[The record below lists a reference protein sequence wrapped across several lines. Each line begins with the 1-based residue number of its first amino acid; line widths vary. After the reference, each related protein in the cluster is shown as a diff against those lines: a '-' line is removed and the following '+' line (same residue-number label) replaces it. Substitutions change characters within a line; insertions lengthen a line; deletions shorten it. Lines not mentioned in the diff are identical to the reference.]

1 MKSILGHIA
10 IAVSVCLVVFS
21 CATTRTKLTK
31 TWTDE
36 AYRGSKVTDVM
47 VIGVTEEE
55 ATRRSF
61 ENRFVKKLKATG
73 IEAVSSAAVLPS
85 ETKLDKEKIVAEI
98 KRHGVDGVLVTH
110 LVEVEEEEMSSPQ
123 TTRARPD
130 DYHGGYAE
138 AYAAAYDSVHHPEYT
153 VKMKVR
159 LETKLYDTKADKL
172 IWSAESTTMQAGS
185 DAEAMNSVIDALIR
199 DLRKNKLLP

>member
-1 MKSILGHIA
+1 MKKFLRRIVIA
-10 IAVSVCLVVFS
+10 GSVCLLVVS

-36 AYRGSKVTDVM
+36 SYQGSKFTDVM
-47 VIGVTEEE
+47 VIGVTEVE

-61 ENRFVKKLKATG
+61 ENRFVNRLKATG

-85 ETKLDKEKIVAEI
+85 ETKLDKDKIVSEI
-98 KRHGVDGVLVTH
+98 KRRGVDAVLVTH
-110 LVEVEEEEMSSPQ
+110 LVEVEEEEISSPL
-123 TTRARPD
+123 TTQARPD
-130 DYHGGYAE
+130 DYHGGYVE

-153 VKMKVR
+153 VKVKVR
-159 LETKLYDTKADKL
+159 LETKLYDAKADKL

-185 DAEAMNSVIDALIR
+185 DAEAMNSVIDALVK
-199 DLRKNKLLP
+199 DLQKSKLLP